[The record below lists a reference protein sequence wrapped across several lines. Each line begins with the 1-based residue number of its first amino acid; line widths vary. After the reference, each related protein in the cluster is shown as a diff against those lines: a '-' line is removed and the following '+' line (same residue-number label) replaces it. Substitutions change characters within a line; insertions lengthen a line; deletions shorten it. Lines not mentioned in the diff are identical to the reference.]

1 MHITANRAGDTLTL
15 GLDGRLDIATA
26 PLLEQQTDQ
35 PGVRSLVIDL
45 GACTYVSSAGL
56 RELLRAQKRLTAAGG
71 SVQLVNVTRA
81 VQDVLFCPEF
91 HDRYP
96 GTTLRCYDA
105 PTGLWHITWM
115 SPYSGSYVTQTGRS
129 DGEGGMIQEGTS
141 PEGARSRWIFTEVT
155 PVSFRWRGYSADA
168 DGGEFE
174 LVQEMHATRG

>member
-1 MHITANRAGDTLTL
+1 MTVSPNGPM
-15 GLDGRLDIATA
+15 LDLLSADGPDPAHAEAMMLYGRLVGQWSIRNRYRDDAGQWKAA
-26 PLLEQQTDQ
+26 PGQWCF
-35 PGVRSLVIDL
+35 GWVL
-45 GACTYVSSAGL
+45 GG
-56 RELLRAQKRLTAAGG
+56 
-71 SVQLVNVTRA
+71 RA

-115 SPYSGSYVTQTGRS
+115 SPYSGSYVNQTGRS